1 MVSIKNIETES
12 SHSHQNQ
19 IFFGGK
25 LVPPSKQVSLLI
37 YSPWAPTFQS
47 WRDEPQHPVQVL
59 SCHFCHARV
68 LCSGYHDLLSLG
80 RWGEYLHFHHD
91 CKGNTKKF
99 PSCQQVPF
107 LVFPFSTNSPIFP
120 WRIRSSML
128 TILACWSL
136 GVRVQK
142 LLHCSH
148 KLEMQ

>member
-25 LVPPSKQVSLLI
+25 LVPPSKQVSLLF

-47 WRDEPQHPVQVL
+47 WRDEPQHPVTGSL
-59 SCHFCHARV
+59 MSFMSHMG
-68 LCSGYHDLLSLG
+68 SLLWLPWPSQSRAVG
-80 RWGEYLHFHHD
+80 GVPAFFTMIVCE
-91 CKGNTKKF
+91 GNTKKF

-120 WRIRSSML
+120 WKIRL
-128 TILACWSL
+128 
-136 GVRVQK
+136 VQHANYSC
-142 LLHCSH
+142 LLISWC
-148 KLEMQ
+148 KCTEVTTLQP

>member
-91 CKGNTKKF
+91 CLRRKYQEIPKLSAGSILSVSIFYQQPHLPLKNQVQHANY
-99 PSCQQVPF
+99 SC
-107 LVFPFSTNSPIFP
+107 
-120 WRIRSSML
+120 
-128 TILACWSL
+128 
-136 GVRVQK
+136 
-142 LLHCSH
+142 LLISWCTCTEVTT
-148 KLEMQ
+148 LQP